1 MKYLPEKQHFCGKG
15 GKRIRQVYLD
25 LENTEL
31 LEIIKPLLGTTE
43 VEQVSEVRV
52 RQKADE
58 QNTSFTLTAKS
69 AGGEVREEYEVEIN
83 EQRFRE
89 LLKFGSMGEISK
101 ERFDCEIVEGVIA
114 EVDVYHGKLEG
125 LVTIEVEYDA
135 ESISQAEVE
144 ALIQNFAG
152 KGEVVSEYQSYKNK
166 NLAKAESLNEVYR
179 AFDKEKIEKN
189 TETKTERSRPQ
200 VKKIAITGG
209 PCAGKSQVMEALKT
223 EFGDKLHI
231 LGEVATQLLEIPYEQ
246 GGIGVPGK
254 DVEWSPEWQSEF
266 QRRVIEKQLEDET
279 LLVQIASLSQEGS
292 VLLCDRG
299 ILDGAAYTEGGRDNF
314 LAQQRIGLAQCFE
327 LYDAVIHLNSLATD
341 NPEMY
346 EELKHTNP
354 SRFEDGESA
363 RALDEAIAEAYCGH
377 EALIRIPAQPSIEDK
392 IAYCKQIIE
401 NIGGLIIEQNLEK
414 TRTEHIHNT
423 EIHNEIRQE
432 KDLHK
437 NS

>member
-1 MKYLPEKQHFCGKG
+1 MKYLPENQHFCGKG

-25 LENTEL
+25 LENTDL

-43 VEQVSEVRV
+43 MEQVSEVRV
-52 RQKADE
+52 REKAGEDK
-58 QNTSFTLTAKS
+58 TSFTLTAKS
-69 AGGEVREEYEVEIN
+69 TGGEVREEYEVEID
-83 EQRFRE
+83 EKRFQE
-89 LLKFGSMGEISK
+89 LLKFGNMGEISK
-101 ERFDCEIVEGVIA
+101 ERFECEITEGVIA
-114 EVDVYHGKLEG
+114 EVDIYHGKLEG

-135 ESISQAEVE
+135 ESVSQAEVE
-144 ALIQNFAG
+144 ALIHNFAG
-152 KGEVVSEYQSYKNK
+152 KGEVISEYQSYKNK
-166 NLAKAESLNEVYR
+166 NLAKAENLNEVYG
-179 AFDKEKIEKN
+179 AFNKERMENN
-189 TETKTERSRPQ
+189 TETKTERNRPQ

-209 PCAGKSQVMEALKT
+209 PCAGKSQVLEALKE
-223 EFGDKLHI
+223 EFGNKLHI
-231 LGEVATQLLEIPYEQ
+231 LSEVATQLLEIPYKQ

-254 DVEWSPEWQSEF
+254 DVEWSPEWQREF

-279 LLVQIASLSQEGS
+279 LLVQIASLSQEGA

-299 ILDGAAYTEGGRDNF
+299 ILDGAAYTEGGRDSF
-314 LAQQRIGLAQCFE
+314 LTQQRIDLTQCFE

-377 EALIRIPAQPSIEDK
+377 EALVRIPAQPSIEDK

-401 NIGGLIIEQNLEK
+401 DIGGIRSEQNIETALVEEKLNLEVK
-414 TRTEHIHNT
+414 DSVN
-423 EIHNEIRQE
+423 QE
-432 KDLHK
+432 T
-437 NS
+437 NN